1 MKKFIPHCL
10 TAMKTTAL
18 LMLLMVF
25 LLNSNTIKAQY
36 TDECFVDS
44 TMFPPLDSTAR
55 LTAYS
60 PNGSDFT
67 PHGEMKVLII
77 YAGFTN
83 DRETNPDTS
92 LVWPYVDPAGILPNG
107 KTFPKNTGDLFYDD
121 YSDFSPS
128 NTDKSIS
135 NFYYQMSLPSG
146 NPLKMIASVFPERIN
161 VFVDSADCSDYY
173 VWNNLAT
180 RVFDSI
186 QAKYPGY
193 DFSAFDNRKN
203 WPSYQ
208 TDNSSSNHD
217 DQIDYVVLIWRYSQ
231 NWSKDPAGDSTLFN
245 KWLSG
250 GSVADIAGG
259 YQFTDAL
266 GNPTFAVNA
275 GFRTQKGFWGISKT
289 TFTHE
294 VAHTNY
300 WAPHCNNAN
309 NAVGSYFYGN
319 YGWGMMKSV
328 GSPNV
333 YDCANGW
340 ERWYTGWIELTANN
354 NTVSSDIKSVS
365 DLQNGGVY
373 TLHDFITT
381 GDVIRVRLP
390 HDTTQFLWLENHAGK
405 NIFDHRKDYE
415 TDALGTPLP
424 IAPRGLV
431 AYIEGTRYSRNYT
444 APTGT
449 GVNTI
454 KYLNALGNHDFTNQ
468 YANPEPRI
476 PEYWD
481 IAYDFQKGLSNP
493 LGCHNQLTKIRNDFY
508 GATDSIVYISY
519 TNGDNRNEHRD
530 FVKQNGVLTFGD
542 LGFGMNFP
550 QGAKVDLGS
559 NPVITN
565 LQIYNTTTKK
575 LAPIHLNGISFEVLS
590 YNADSSITVKI
601 RLDDYDVRNNT
612 RYTGEIEL
620 YPNIVSSA
628 NYSLNI
634 IGGQYLD
641 IDKSGT
647 PNRHRLT
654 TQGDFINPTKLTCL
668 NGSYV
673 HLEQESMI
681 NVING
686 STLHLLTGSKLEVEF
701 DATLHIGA
709 NSTLIVEDGAEINL
723 KPGSYL
729 VIDDGATVIYKN
741 KTANKGFLVGSTSY
755 TGIPAKVFVS
765 GNITFDATAKWEHYR
780 DGFYK
785 FHPTH
790 SLTIPNAVPVKFTG
804 KGKTRKFVEL
814 ANNTTLTLSN
824 VDDVDWNSG
833 LVQYGSNSK
842 IVLDDVNFTSINA
855 TYNPSSNPQ
864 TTATAFE
871 INNPLPTFFNSCDF
885 NNLGKGVKVTNAS
898 SLVHIQTGKFTTMS
912 TYGVEVS
919 DAANFKMTNGFVNGA
934 QTALYVQNSNVV
946 EIYSTEFKNATYGV
960 NLEYVSGAYFS
971 GANIQ
976 SNTTGL
982 KALASLVFL
991 RNGARIHQSS
1001 NYGVEI
1007 YGNYDAGLGSYNA
1020 MLTMGDI
1027 GCGAVYNNT
1036 NVGIFGIDALLNID
1050 AVQHSIDRGDNII
1063 KPNRFDNNGGF
1074 TFEFCYG
1081 SSTVAPSQ
1089 INAKGNFWGV
1099 NPADIQSNEYVFVAN
1114 ACTSWGGTPV
1124 YLPLIHTDYSTCVP
1138 NNTCMECSIGGG
1150 GGSSSS
1156 MMSSSSSTPANLA
1169 VQTSFKEANVL
1180 FVEEDNAATRNE
1192 FTDVSAVSLIKDTL
1206 TDTWQGRSVNDVLF
1220 NLNKETVHLV
1230 QVSKA
1235 IKAKA
1240 NNSNLRTIQVVDDI
1254 FKNIQPEHVGTTLTV
1269 ALYPNPTNDKLFVD
1283 LENEGNYLLVIYNIS
1298 GQKVIEQLLT
1308 DKHNLVQVNQ
1318 LPDGLYIYELSAP
1331 NSNIVKGNITI
1342 TK

>member
-1 MKKFIPHCL
+1 MKKLIKHSINRW
-10 TAMKTTAL
+10 KTTSL
-18 LMLLMVF
+18 LLLLAAFMLNNNPL
-25 LLNSNTIKAQY
+25 KAQQ
-36 TDECFVDS
+36 TDVCVIDS
-44 TMFPPLDSTAR
+44 NALIFELDSVAR
-55 LTAYS
+55 LTAS
-60 PNGSDFT
+60 SINGAVFT
-67 PHGEMKVLII
+67 PRGEMRVLII

-83 DRETNPDTS
+83 DNETGSTG
-92 LVWPYVDPAGILPNG
+92 LVWPYDDGINPPG
-107 KTFPKNTGDLFYDD
+107 KSFPINKSDFFYDD
-121 YSDFSPS
+121 YSDFAPG
-128 NTDKSIS
+128 NTDKTIS

-146 NPLKMIASVFPERIN
+146 NPLKMIAGVFPERIN
-161 VFVDSADCSDYY
+161 VTATSTI
-173 VWNNLAT
+173 NLAGNPWGT
-180 RVFDSI
+180 YTNMVYDYIRTN
-186 QAKYPGY
+186 YPGY
-193 DFSAFDNRKN
+193 DFSPYDSRTNM
-203 WPSYQ
+203 PGYQ
-208 TDNSSSNHD
+208 YDYSGYAPD
-217 DQIDYVVLIWRYSQ
+217 GKIDYVVVVWRYNQSCGL
-231 NWSKDPAGDSTLFN
+231 DPGAPSTLCGN
-245 KWLSG
+245 KYSG
-250 GSVADIAGG
+250 GSVASSWSGSNS
-259 YQFTDAL
+259 L
-266 GNPTFAVNA
+266 GTGNYYVNA
-275 GFRTQKGFWGISKT
+275 GFTTQKGFWGIDPT
-289 TFTHE
+289 TFYHE
-294 VAHTNY
+294 VAHTLY
-300 WAPHCNNAN
+300 GAPHCNAAN
-309 NAVGSYFYGN
+309 HVVHNFFYTN
-319 YGWGMMKSV
+319 YGWGMMKS
-328 GSPNV
+328 SLAPNV
-333 YDCANGW
+333 YNCANGW
-340 ERWYTGWIELTANN
+340 ERWYNGWIELTTSSG
-354 NTVSSDIKSVS
+354 NTPSDIATISN
-365 DLQNGGVY
+365 LQNGGVY
-373 TLHDFITT
+373 TLRDFITT
-381 GDVIRVRLP
+381 GDVIRVKLP
-390 HDTTQFLWLENHAGK
+390 NVNNQFLWLENHTGES
-405 NIFDHRKDYE
+405 IFDDRYSYE
-415 TDALGTPLP
+415 ANGLGIPFP
-424 IAPRGLV
+424 EAPRGLV
-431 AYIEGTRYSRNYT
+431 GYIENTRYARSYT
-444 APTGT
+444 AGT
-449 GVNTI
+449 DVGGNSI

-468 YANPEPRI
+468 YASPEPTA
-476 PEYWD
+476 PEWWMPV
-481 IAYDFQKGLSNP
+481 YDFVTVLPNP
-493 LGCHNQLTKIRNDFY
+493 LGGHNNLTEIRNNYY
-508 GATDSIVYISY
+508 GSSTIIDYNNDWNGPGF
-519 TNGDNRNEHRD
+519 TNEMRHL
-530 FVKQNGVLTFGD
+530 VKKDGVFTYGV

-550 QGAKVDLGS
+550 QGAKVDMGS

-565 LQIYNTTTKK
+565 LQAYNSSTKV
-575 LAPIHLNGISFEVLS
+575 LAPIYLNGISFEVLS
-590 YNADSSITVKI
+590 YNGDNSVTVKI
-601 RLDDYDVRNNT
+601 RMDDYDVNNNT
-612 RYTGEIEL
+612 RYTGDIIL
-620 YPNIVSSA
+620 SPNVVSSA
-628 NYSLNI
+628 NYSLNLKAAKI
-634 IGGQYLD
+634 LD

-647 PNRHRLT
+647 PNRHTLSPDN
-654 TQGDFINPTKLTCL
+654 DFINPTLLTC
-668 NGSYV
+668 NSGSFF
-673 HLEQESMI
+673 HLEPNATV

-686 STLHLLTGSKLEVEF
+686 STLKLTGGSKMELEAG
-701 DATLHIGA
+701 ATLHIAA
-709 NSTLIVEDGAEINL
+709 NSSLIVENGAELNL
-723 KPGSYL
+723 KPGSFL
-729 VIDDGATVIYKN
+729 IIDAGATVTYN
-741 KTANKGFLVGSTSY
+741 NNQANKGLLVGSTSY
-755 TGIPAKVFVS
+755 TGNPATVEVN
-765 GNITFDATAKWEHYR
+765 GNITFGSNAKWEHYR
-780 DGFYK
+780 DGFYR
-785 FHPTH
+785 FYPTH

-871 INNPLPTFFNSCDF
+871 INNPLPTFINSCDF

-1063 KPNRFDNNGGF
+1063 KPNRFDNNGGL

-1099 NPADIQSNEYVFVAN
+1099 SPADIQSNEYVFVAN

-1180 FVEEDNAATRNE
+1180 FVEEDNPATRNE

-1254 FKNIQPEHVGTTLTV
+1254 FKNIQPEHVGTTSTV
-1269 ALYPNPTNDKLFVD
+1269 ALYPNPTNDKLFID
-1283 LENEGNYLLVIYNIS
+1283 IENEGSYLLVIYNIS

-1342 TK
+1342 AK

>member
-1 MKKFIPHCL
+1 MEL
-10 TAMKTTAL
+10 
-18 LMLLMVF
+18 
-25 LLNSNTIKAQY
+25 
-36 TDECFVDS
+36 
-44 TMFPPLDSTAR
+44 
-55 LTAYS
+55 
-60 PNGSDFT
+60 
-67 PHGEMKVLII
+67 
-77 YAGFTN
+77 
-83 DRETNPDTS
+83 ET
-92 LVWPYVDPAGILPNG
+92 G
-107 KTFPKNTGDLFYDD
+107 
-121 YSDFSPS
+121 
-128 NTDKSIS
+128 
-135 NFYYQMSLPSG
+135 
-146 NPLKMIASVFPERIN
+146 
-161 VFVDSADCSDYY
+161 
-173 VWNNLAT
+173 
-180 RVFDSI
+180 
-186 QAKYPGY
+186 
-193 DFSAFDNRKN
+193 
-203 WPSYQ
+203 
-208 TDNSSSNHD
+208 
-217 DQIDYVVLIWRYSQ
+217 
-231 NWSKDPAGDSTLFN
+231 
-245 KWLSG
+245 
-250 GSVADIAGG
+250 
-259 YQFTDAL
+259 
-266 GNPTFAVNA
+266 
-275 GFRTQKGFWGISKT
+275 
-289 TFTHE
+289 
-294 VAHTNY
+294 
-300 WAPHCNNAN
+300 
-309 NAVGSYFYGN
+309 
-319 YGWGMMKSV
+319 
-328 GSPNV
+328 
-333 YDCANGW
+333 
-340 ERWYTGWIELTANN
+340 
-354 NTVSSDIKSVS
+354 
-365 DLQNGGVY
+365 
-373 TLHDFITT
+373 
-381 GDVIRVRLP
+381 
-390 HDTTQFLWLENHAGK
+390 
-405 NIFDHRKDYE
+405 
-415 TDALGTPLP
+415 
-424 IAPRGLV
+424 
-431 AYIEGTRYSRNYT
+431 
-444 APTGT
+444 
-449 GVNTI
+449 
-454 KYLNALGNHDFTNQ
+454 
-468 YANPEPRI
+468 
-476 PEYWD
+476 
-481 IAYDFQKGLSNP
+481 
-493 LGCHNQLTKIRNDFY
+493 
-508 GATDSIVYISY
+508 
-519 TNGDNRNEHRD
+519 
-530 FVKQNGVLTFGD
+530 
-542 LGFGMNFP
+542 
-550 QGAKVDLGS
+550 
-559 NPVITN
+559 
-565 LQIYNTTTKK
+565 
-575 LAPIHLNGISFEVLS
+575 
-590 YNADSSITVKI
+590 
-601 RLDDYDVRNNT
+601 
-612 RYTGEIEL
+612 
-620 YPNIVSSA
+620 
-628 NYSLNI
+628 
-634 IGGQYLD
+634 
-641 IDKSGT
+641 
-647 PNRHRLT
+647 
-654 TQGDFINPTKLTCL
+654 
-668 NGSYV
+668 
-673 HLEQESMI
+673 
-681 NVING
+681 
-686 STLHLLTGSKLEVEF
+686 
-701 DATLHIGA
+701 ATLHIAA
-709 NSTLIVEDGAEINL
+709 NDTLEIENGAELNL
-723 KPGSYL
+723 KPGANL
-729 VIDDGATVIYKN
+729 IIDDGATVTYN
-741 KTANKGFLVGSTSY
+741 NNQANKGLLVGSTSY
-755 TGIPAKVFVS
+755 TGNPAKVEVA
-765 GNITFDATAKWEHYR
+765 GTITFDANAKWEHYR

-885 NNLGKGVKVTNAS
+885 NNLGKGVKVTNAG

-1254 FKNIQPEHVGTTLTV
+1254 FKNIQPEHFGTTSTV

-1308 DKHNLVQVNQ
+1308 DKHNLVNVNQ

-1331 NSNIVKGNITI
+1331 NSNTVKGNITI